1 MKFLKHLVASA
12 LMVACGLATAQTWPS
27 KQVRIVVGY
36 GAGGP
41 IDIVA
46 RALAIKLSA
55 AWGQPVVVDNKPGAS
70 EIVAAVDVTKQPGD
84 GHTLILGSDAL
95 YSFNPL
101 LRSKP
106 GYDAAKD
113 FAPIGRLGQS
123 PLGIFV
129 RPDFPAKN
137 MKEFVAYA
145 KANPGKIN
153 YASTGVGGV
162 THLAVA
168 WMSKLY
174 GLEMVQAPYNAVPL
188 LMQDLSA
195 GRTDMTMLATGPLM
209 PFVNGGKLRALAV
222 AGPTRVAI
230 APNVPTFAESGFPE
244 YETFFYM
251 GLSAPSSMP
260 SAIVN
265 KIAADVAAAMKTE
278 DLLKALT
285 NVGFQPVTETP
296 AQFAAFLVT
305 DRANAAKRIEAAS
318 LKME

>member
-1 MKFLKHLVASA
+1 
-12 LMVACGLATAQTWPS
+12 
-27 KQVRIVVGY
+27 
-36 GAGGP
+36 
-41 IDIVA
+41 
-46 RALAIKLSA
+46 
-55 AWGQPVVVDNKPGAS
+55 
-70 EIVAAVDVTKQPGD
+70 
-84 GHTLILGSDAL
+84 
-95 YSFNPL
+95 
-101 LRSKP
+101 
-106 GYDAAKD
+106 
-113 FAPIGRLGQS
+113 
-123 PLGIFV
+123 
-129 RPDFPAKN
+129 
-137 MKEFVAYA
+137 
-145 KANPGKIN
+145 
-153 YASTGVGGV
+153 
-162 THLAVA
+162 
-168 WMSKLY
+168 
-174 GLEMVQAPYNAVPL
+174 MVQAPYNAVPL

-251 GLSAPSSMP
+251 GLSAPPSMP

-265 KIAADVAAAMKTE
+265 KIAADVAVAMKTE

>member
-1 MKFLKHLVASA
+1 MKFLKYLVASA
-12 LMVACGLATAQTWPS
+12 LVVACGLASAQSWPT

-41 IDIVA
+41 GDIIA
-46 RALAIKLSA
+46 RALAIKLAA
-55 AWGQPVVVDNKPGAS
+55 AWGQPVVVDNKPGAN
-70 EIVAAVDVTKQPGD
+70 EIVAAIDVTKQPGD
-84 GHTLILGSDAL
+84 GHTLILGTDAL
-95 YSFNPL
+95 YSFNQL

-129 RPDFPAKN
+129 RPDFPAKDN
-137 MKEFVAYA
+137 KEFMAYV
-145 KANPGKIN
+145 KANPGKLN
-153 YASTGVGGV
+153 YASTGVGGI
-162 THLAVA
+162 THLAVS

-174 GLEMVQAPYNAVPL
+174 GLDMVQAPYNAVPL

-209 PFVNGGKLRALAV
+209 PFVNSGKLRALAV

-260 SAIVN
+260 GGVVN
-265 KIAADVAAAMKTE
+265 KIAADVAVAMKTE
-278 DLLKALT
+278 DMLRTLT
-285 NVGFQPVTETP
+285 NVGFQPVSETP

-305 DRANAAKRIEAAS
+305 DRANAAKRVEAAS
-318 LKME
+318 VKME

>member
-46 RALAIKLSA
+46 RALAIKLTA

-70 EIVAAVDVTKQPGD
+70 EIVAAVDVAKQPGD

-265 KIAADVAAAMKTE
+265 KIAADVAVAMKTE